1 MGGPTVEDVDL
12 VEVLELVHSTCQQ
25 VIANAGYL
33 HRKGLHRALV
43 ALGWSLGLDRLEAGG
58 PGRKGVDVVLGR
70 QGRPVVAVAVDA
82 ELSAS
87 RALAL
92 LDSGAPVGV
101 LVVASALG
109 DAWRSALPGFVKS
122 AVPSRGGALVR
133 SGVHAVLLNLR
144 LEGGDVVED
153 GGDTPVRWFP
163 VPELLLATG
172 AATGGGDGP
181 VRTIHEPGSSVS
193 LGPGARDNV
202 DREAYPLF
210 PYDRV
215 RAGQRQFMDD
225 VRATVDAL
233 GLLVAHAPTG
243 IGKTVSALVPAVQ
256 HALATGRIVM
266 FLTPKQSQHRVAV
279 ETLRRMA
286 DRSGKDLKVVDIIAK
301 QAMCPRV
308 SSDEGYAAFH
318 EFCRAQV
325 RAGKCALHLRSN
337 AQVVRAVHG
346 RIMHVHELV
355 AAARHARVCPHK
367 AAMDAAAGANVVVC
381 DYNYVFTPE
390 LAEAVIARLDR
401 DWEDIV
407 LVVDEAHNLPERA
420 RAAGSGAL
428 STPLLERAAE
438 ELRVAK
444 APVLRSLLS
453 RLSIRLEGLA
463 LDLAEGE
470 ERPTDAATWAA
481 AVEAE
486 LASGLERLTYKD
498 LVAMLEETA
507 EALVGDDEPGGSA
520 VAEVASFMEGF
531 ARPGEATLRLLS
543 REGHAR
549 LRYVLLDPSVVT
561 RDRFASVHAAVLM
574 SGTLWPAQMYADL
587 LGLPED
593 RTRLGAYRSPFPPEN
608 RLLLVDG
615 GVTTRYTSRGP
626 EMYGR
631 IAESVRSVLE
641 ATPGNVAVFAPSY
654 DILSRVREGLAE
666 GGGTGAR
673 GAGAGAGAGTG
684 ARGPGAGVGAV
695 GGAAAPKEVLVEERG
710 MGKRDRERLC
720 DRLEE
725 LRNGGGAALLGV
737 QGGSLSE
744 GVDYLENLLSAVVVV
759 GLPLAPPSKEGDALV
774 AHFERK
780 FGGGRGEDYGYVNP
794 AMNRVVQAA
803 GRLIRTERDRGV
815 VVLLDERFL
824 QPRYARCL
832 PPDWAPRPAK
842 DLGAD
847 VAAFFALA
855 APGRQGPRGPV
866 ARANPSGRRARSR

>member
-1 MGGPTVEDVDL
+1 MGDRTPEDADL
-12 VEVLELVHSTCQQ
+12 VELLELVHSTCQQ
-25 VIANAGYL
+25 VIATSGYL
-33 HRKGLHRALV
+33 HRKGLHRALA
-43 ALGWSLGLDRLEAGG
+43 ALGWSLGLDRVEGRAG
-58 PGRKGVDVVLGR
+58 GRKGVDIVLGR
-70 QGRPVVAVAVDA
+70 GGRPVVAVAVDD

-87 RALAL
+87 RALGL

-109 DAWRSALPGFVKS
+109 DAWRSALPAFVK
-122 AVPSRGGALVR
+122 AALPSRGGALAR

-153 GGDTPVRWFP
+153 GGDAPVRWFP
-163 VPELLLATG
+163 VSDVLLAVGG
-172 AATGGGDGP
+172 ATEGGDGP
-181 VRTIHEPGSSVS
+181 VRTIDEPGSSVS

-202 DREAYPLF
+202 DRELYSLF

-225 VRATVDAL
+225 VRATVDAG

-286 DRSGKDLKVVDIIAK
+286 ERSGKDLKAVDIIAK

-308 SSDEGYAAFH
+308 STEEGYAAFH

-325 RAGKCALHLRSN
+325 RAGKCTLHMRSN
-337 AQVVRAVHG
+337 EQVVKAVHG

-355 AAARHARVCPHK
+355 ASARHARVCPHK

-390 LAEAVIARLDR
+390 LAEAVIARLAR
-401 DWEDIV
+401 GWEDVV

-420 RAAGSGAL
+420 RETGSGSL

-438 ELRVAK
+438 ELRAAK
-444 APVLRSLLS
+444 APALRSLLS
-453 RLSIRLEGLA
+453 RLSIRLEALA
-463 LDLAEGE
+463 GSLAEGE
-470 ERPTDAATWAA
+470 ERATDVTTWAA

-486 LASGLERLTYKD
+486 LASGLERLSYRD
-498 LVAMLEETA
+498 LVAMLEEAA

-543 REGHAR
+543 KEGHAR

-561 RDRFASVHAAVLM
+561 RERFASVHAAVLM

-593 RTRLGAYRSPFPPEN
+593 RAHLGTYRSPFPPEN
-608 RLLLVDG
+608 RLLLVDE

-631 IAESVRSVLE
+631 IAMSVRSVLM
-641 ATPGNVAVFAPSY
+641 AAPGNVAVFAPSY
-654 DILSRVREGLAE
+654 DILSRVREGLAD
-666 GGGTGAR
+666 GATL
-673 GAGAGAGAGTG
+673 A
-684 ARGPGAGVGAV
+684 
-695 GGAAAPKEVLVEERG
+695 KELLVEERG

-725 LRNGGGAALLGV
+725 LRAGRGAALLGV

-780 FGGGRGEDYGYVNP
+780 FGRGRGEDYGYVNP

-832 PPDWAPRPAK
+832 PPDWAPRPAR
-842 DLGAD
+842 DLGAE

-855 APGRQGPRGPV
+855 APGRQISRGPG
-866 ARANPSGRRARSR
+866 ARPTPSGRRARSR